1 MPTEK
6 VPASAC
12 GCPDRQQLSRYVT
25 FRTRQGHKAIPF
37 EKDSV
42 VLTEKT
48 ALNLGVE
55 PGDSIWVENPD
66 GERVEMTLTGVTE
79 NYMFTRLYVSNAQ
92 LQTLLGTQDIPG
104 TRCTPRPAATVPPT
118 ATPCGRPCWPATM

>member
-1 MPTEK
+1 MENWAAVYSKSVTIYNAAGE
-6 VPASAC
+6 SA
-12 GCPDRQQLSRYVT
+12 GVSVVGAQTDSQLSRYVT

-55 PGDSIWVENPD
+55 PGDSIWVEN
-66 GERVEMTLTGVTE
+66 LTE
-79 NYMFTRLYVSNAQ
+79 NGWR
-92 LQTLLGTQDIPG
+92 
-104 TRCTPRPAATVPPT
+104 
-118 ATPCGRPCWPATM
+118 

>member
-1 MPTEK
+1 MGTI
-6 VPASAC
+6 S
-12 GCPDRQQLSRYVT
+12 
-25 FRTRQGHKAIPF
+25 F

-79 NYMFTRLYVSNAQ
+79 NYMFTRLYGRVPLMPTIQSAFER
-92 LQTLLGTQDIPG
+92 LS
-104 TRCTPRPAATVPPT
+104 AAS
-118 ATPCGRPCWPATM
+118 